1 MNLLKM
7 VTMLHIF
14 EEISGN
20 LAGLDVDLPAAVLQ
34 VELQHRARV
43 EHVMHVCRRLVSP
56 GRQIGLVGVLQFDV
70 PRFRLVHGAEV

>member
-20 LAGLDVDLPAAVLQ
+20 LAGLDVDQWVIVFTQ
-34 VELQHRARV
+34 T
-43 EHVMHVCRRLVSP
+43 
-56 GRQIGLVGVLQFDV
+56 
-70 PRFRLVHGAEV
+70 